1 MEIAFALQKLGFSE
15 YEARAYV
22 ALVRGGSLNGYE
34 TARDSGLPRANIYPV
49 LEKLV
54 LRGAAQRFETRDG
67 NRYAATSPERLI
79 RHIETAQRRT
89 LGDARRALAKLK
101 TPAEVP
107 AIFNLSGRDEFLS
120 QAEALIES
128 AHTTLLV
135 AIQPPEATALAAM
148 LDEARTRGVVITTLC
163 MESCPTECGGCQGD
177 IYRYN
182 LAPPGTVRWC
192 LLVADATR
200 MLAAA
205 ACETEVN
212 AMLTE
217 QPLIVELTSAYIRQS
232 LALATLGGAFGECF
246 EGLLSVE
253 ARRILDSLY
262 PENGFLAYIRR
273 IAQESDRRS
282 ND

>member
-1 MEIAFALQKLGFSE
+1 MEITLALQKLGFSE

-22 ALVRGGSLNGYE
+22 ALAQGSSLNGYE
-34 TARDSGLPRANIYPV
+34 TARDAGLPRANIYPV

-54 LRGAAQRFETRDG
+54 QRGAARRFETRDG
-67 NRYAATSPERLI
+67 NRYTATLPERLLE
-79 RHIETAQRRT
+79 HIEAGQRRT
-89 LGDARRALAKLK
+89 LTSARRALATLRV
-101 TPAEVP
+101 PAEVP
-107 AIFNLSGRDEFLS
+107 AIFNLSGRGEFLS
-120 QAEALIES
+120 QAESLIES
-128 AHTTLLV
+128 TRNTLLV
-135 AIQPPEATALAAM
+135 AIQPPEATALAAL
-148 LDEARTRGVVITTLC
+148 LDEARARGVVITTLC

-182 LAPPGTVRWC
+182 LAPPGAARWC

-217 QPLIVELTSAYIRQS
+217 QPLIVELASAYIRQS

-253 ARRILDSLY
+253 ARCILDSLY
-262 PENGFLAYIRR
+262 PENGFLAYIKRL
-273 IAQESDRRS
+273 AQEP
-282 ND
+282 N